1 MVLFTTKRS
10 DIYKEDKEF
19 DYVYMSVEKFA
30 ELVLQQVQHGD
41 SITIQDFMYKFHCS
55 IDTALEVL
63 GYLYHEGIVRQC
75 KGKYY
80 VFLYDYSSKEA
91 N

>member
-10 DIYKEDKEF
+10 DVYKEDKEF

-41 SITIQDFMYKFHCS
+41 SLTIQDFMYRFHCN
-55 IDTALEVL
+55 IDTTLEVL
-63 GYLYHEGIVRQC
+63 GYLYH
-75 KGKYY
+75 KGNVNQYKGTNYIF
-80 VFLYDYSSKEA
+80 VKEV
-91 N
+91 

>member
-41 SITIQDFMYKFHCS
+41 SLTIQDFMYKFHCN
-55 IDTALEVL
+55 IDTTLEVL
-63 GYLYHEGIVRQC
+63 GHLYH
-75 KGKYY
+75 KGNVNQYKGTNYIF
-80 VFLYDYSSKEA
+80 VKEV
-91 N
+91 

>member
-19 DYVYMSVEKFA
+19 DYVYLSVEKFA

-41 SITIQDFMYKFHCS
+41 SLTIQDFMYKFHCN
-55 IDTALEVL
+55 IDTTLEVL
-63 GYLYHEGIVRQC
+63 GYLYH
-75 KGKYY
+75 KGNVNQYKGTNYIF
-80 VFLYDYSSKEA
+80 VKEV
-91 N
+91 

>member
-1 MVLFTTKRS
+1 MVMFTTKRS
-10 DIYKEDKEF
+10 DTYKEDKEF
-19 DYVYMSVEKFA
+19 DYVYMSVESFA
-30 ELVLQQVQHGD
+30 DMVKMQTRHLDVMN
-41 SITIQDFMYKFHCS
+41 IQGFMYKFHCS

-63 GYLYHEGIVRQC
+63 GYLYHEGTVRQC
-75 KGKYY
+75 RGKYY

>member
-10 DIYKEDKEF
+10 DVYKEDKEF

-41 SITIQDFMYKFHCS
+41 SLTIQDFMYKFHCN
-55 IDTALEVL
+55 IDTTLEVL
-63 GYLYHEGIVRQC
+63 GYLYH
-75 KGKYY
+75 KGNVNQYKGTNYIF
-80 VFLYDYSSKEA
+80 VKEV
-91 N
+91 